1 MIELNKL
8 VELMKDNPSV
18 TIRIN
23 GYTDNVGNE
32 ADNLKLSDNRAKA
45 VVNYL
50 VNKGID
56 AKRLT
61 SKGFGEMQPLADN
74 STEEGRTL
82 NRRTEFI
89 VTGL

>member
-1 MIELNKL
+1 
-8 VELMKDNPSV
+8 MKDNPSV

-23 GYTDNVGNE
+23 GYTDNVGNG
-32 ADNLKLSDNRAKA
+32 ADNLKLSEDRAKA

-50 VNKGID
+50 ISQGIN

-61 SKGFGEMQPLADN
+61 SQGFGESQPVADN
-74 STEEGRTL
+74 STEEGRAL

>member
-1 MIELNKL
+1 MG
-8 VELMKDNPSV
+8 
-18 TIRIN
+18 N
-23 GYTDNVGNE
+23 GD
-32 ADNLKLSDNRAKA
+32 DNLKLSDDRAKA

-50 VNKGID
+50 ISQGIN

-61 SKGFGEMQPLADN
+61 SQGFGESQPVADN
-74 STEEGRTL
+74 STEEGKAL

>member
-1 MIELNKL
+1 
-8 VELMKDNPSV
+8 MKDNPSV

-50 VNKGID
+50 VSQGID
-56 AKRLT
+56 VKRLT
-61 SKGFGEMQPLADN
+61 SKGFGEMQSIADN
-74 STEEGRTL
+74 STEEGKAL